1 MKSKTTQWTLWAM
14 AMLLFTGLTL
24 SGHSDWLALAIPATA
39 LLWYSVVPSTSS
51 R

>member
-1 MKSKTTQWTLWAM
+1 MKSTTAQWILWAM

-24 SGHSDWLALAIPATA
+24 SGHSDWLAVAIPATA
-39 LLWYSVVPSTSS
+39 FLWYSVVPRTTS